1 MQDIDYLI
9 MTLTESL
16 KQTKKALN
24 QRLELQAEIRV
35 KPNADLEEL
44 EQIEAEISTLKNA
57 AEQTELAIA
66 SLSKRKQNDG
76 FDEFKIGLQE
86 KI

>member
-1 MQDIDYLI
+1 
-9 MTLTESL
+9 
-16 KQTKKALN
+16 LN

-44 EQIEAEISTLKNA
+44 EQIEAEISALENA

-76 FDEFKIGLQE
+76 FDEFEIGLQE